1 MISHIDQKFI
11 DSRRAQLHDFLIKM
25 SYVPGVLQSD
35 TFLQWCGLAE
45 RDSGYAL
52 ATEASAGVRAMR
64 KLGDLGFKRGKKK
77 TIPFVEGTTG
87 RVPGWPGPTGTE
99 ERLARHTCR
108 EPGGENPRGEATLA
122 ARTEAAAA

>member
-52 ATEASAGVRAMR
+52 ATEASAARR
-64 KLGDLGFKRGKKK
+64 RPLKLQVLPASCIVS
-77 TIPFVEGTTG
+77 TWV
-87 RVPGWPGPTGTE
+87 
-99 ERLARHTCR
+99 LARR
-108 EPGGENPRGEATLA
+108 MGSR
-122 ARTEAAAA
+122 